1 MPFKKVIIKPKAV
14 KPKIVKPNITNK
26 KEKEIKNLV
35 KQVLYNRASL
45 PKRWKR
51 L

>member
-1 MPFKKVIIKPKAV
+1 MPFKKVIVKPKTE
-14 KPKIVKPNITNK
+14 KPKIVKPNMTNK
-26 KEKEIKNLV
+26 KEKEIKKLV

-45 PKRWKR
+45 PKGWKR